1 MTWDHSKLAREM
13 DIYDVVGKV
22 VVIRVEDP
30 ISYSASGDILGK
42 ELKKR
47 GAAMVLIA
55 RPQDKLELLLSD
67 DMLASMGL
75 QRIKKRI
82 KKSSIIV

>member
-1 MTWDHSKLAREM
+1 M
-13 DIYDVVGKV
+13 VGKV

-30 ISYSASGDILGK
+30 HAYAASGDILGK

-55 RPQDKLELLLSD
+55 RPQDKFEFLSD
-67 DMLASMGL
+67 EQLSRMGL
-75 QRIKKRI
+75 QRI